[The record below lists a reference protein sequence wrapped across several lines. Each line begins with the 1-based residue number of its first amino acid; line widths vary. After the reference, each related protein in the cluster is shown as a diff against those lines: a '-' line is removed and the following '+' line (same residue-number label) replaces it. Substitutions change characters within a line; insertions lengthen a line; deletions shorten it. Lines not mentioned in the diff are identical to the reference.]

1 MSQRISLQY
10 SIPLDNLKDE
20 VERLLSSAYGMAHTL
35 GENCNNS
42 STGAPLTLQTL
53 HEIEEVRTQLAN
65 VDFLLNDITGMINGY
80 LDYQVKKRQP
90 AGPEPSLDGG
100 SLAQIDAL
108 AQKLEQFKED
118 NDDTTQGSTS

>member
-80 LDYQVKKRQP
+80 LDKETP
-90 AGPEPSLDGG
+90 ARRPRTIFGRRIFSANRCASAEIRTI
-100 SLAQIDAL
+100 QRR
-108 AQKLEQFKED
+108 
-118 NDDTTQGSTS
+118 